1 MIGIYDEPVAV
12 PIIDLLDSSMMSQYI
27 SAAREQYNQ
36 ALQDQKEFAKEFGDL
51 YSPSVS
57 LNKAYYDQTKGR
69 VNAGLNYLYQNGID
83 PLRSAEGR
91 AYIAKIIR
99 ETPYDKISKWK
110 ADADNM
116 KTFQKAAAS
125 MVAEGKLTQDQ
136 LGWQMQK
143 YGLDYDK
150 FDPYTQSW
158 NTLAPTKMDTLEDL
172 TKIPYSVLKPS
183 NLTQKQVEAMGY
195 KYDPKN
201 DYTGITDQMIMDTAG
216 KAIPSVM
223 STAAGE
229 YYYDKAKQQLQQAGV
244 TNPTDDQVK
253 QQLQGTVAQLW
264 EGKKNIAWDP
274 NKYSLLD
281 YQNVLAD
288 KLDAKKSARD
298 LASQKAIID
307 YKYADDVR
315 RANNPSIQNSSSSS
329 RSGRGSKPKN
339 LWTIFDVAYN
349 KPGQSA
355 GLGTTDDYQKE
366 GVAFSDPGVQ
376 VRRVKN
382 NGEYQT
388 VVTFKIGDAHPVK
401 RGGFKSNGTTTPP
414 WKKAMKGK
422 QVNATVM
429 GGLTYNA
436 KTGKYYVRCKL
447 DNTSEQTDETL
458 RKWSGVTEFWLPVNE
473 THKGSPS
480 NTENQQSPND

>member
-1 MIGIYDEPVAV
+1 MIGMYDEPVAV

-36 ALQDQKEFAKEFGDL
+36 AVQEQKEFAKEFGDL
-51 YSPSVS
+51 YSPSAS

-110 ADADNM
+110 SDADNM

-172 TKIPYSVLKPS
+172 TKIPYSILKPS

-253 QQLQGTVAQLW
+253 QQLQSTVAQLW

-274 NKYSLLD
+274 NKYSLLN
-281 YQNVLAD
+281 YQNDV
-288 KLDAKKSARD
+288 KRAKNGIPD
-298 LASQKAIID
+298 
-307 YKYADDVR
+307 
-315 RANNPSIQNSSSSS
+315 NSSS
-329 RSGRGSKPKN
+329 GSNYK
-339 LWTIFDVAYN
+339 TIFDTAREQPYTPVSTSIDDLRANGVTLADPDAQWNEYTQSQSQGDSDNKQTQSTKQQIITVNDGQYIAKSGAFKQLNEGRSKRVNFGLYRTPGRKITATVTSGPTYN
-349 KPGQSA
+349 KKLGRYYIKANVVSVNNNQSA
-355 GLGTTDDYQKE
+355 GSVGQTIWVEVK
-366 GVAFSDPGVQ
+366 PG
-376 VRRVKN
+376 
-382 NGEYQT
+382 Y
-388 VVTFKIGDAHPVK
+388 IG
-401 RGGFKSNGTTTPP
+401 
-414 WKKAMKGK
+414 KA
-422 QVNATVM
+422 
-429 GGLTYNA
+429 
-436 KTGKYYVRCKL
+436 
-447 DNTSEQTDETL
+447 
-458 RKWSGVTEFWLPVNE
+458 
-473 THKGSPS
+473 
-480 NTENQQSPND
+480 PNKAN

>member
-1 MIGIYDEPVAV
+1 MIGMYDEPVAV

-36 ALQDQKEFAKEFGDL
+36 AVQEQKEFAKEFGDL
-51 YSPSVS
+51 YSPSAS

-99 ETPYDKISKWK
+99 EAPYDKISKWK

-244 TNPTDDQVK
+244 TNPTDNQVK
-253 QQLQGTVAQLW
+253 QQLQSTVAQLW

-288 KLDAKKSARD
+288 QLDAKKSARD
-298 LASQKAIID
+298 LANQKAILD
-307 YKYADDVR
+307 YKYADDVK
-315 RANNPSIQNSSSSS
+315 RAKNGIPDSSSS
-329 RSGRGSKPKN
+329 GSNYK
-339 LWTIFDVAYN
+339 TIFDTAREQPYTPVSTSIGDLRANGVTLADPDAQWNEYTQSQSQGDSDNKQTQSTKQQIITVNDGQYIAKSGAFRQLNEGRSKRVNFGLYRTPGRKITATVTSGPTYN
-349 KPGQSA
+349 KKLGRYYIKANVVSVNNNQSA
-355 GLGTTDDYQKE
+355 GAVGQTIWVEVK
-366 GVAFSDPGVQ
+366 PG
-376 VRRVKN
+376 
-382 NGEYQT
+382 Y
-388 VVTFKIGDAHPVK
+388 IG
-401 RGGFKSNGTTTPP
+401 
-414 WKKAMKGK
+414 KA
-422 QVNATVM
+422 
-429 GGLTYNA
+429 
-436 KTGKYYVRCKL
+436 
-447 DNTSEQTDETL
+447 
-458 RKWSGVTEFWLPVNE
+458 
-473 THKGSPS
+473 
-480 NTENQQSPND
+480 PNKAN